1 MAPTPINRKH
11 LIFEDAKS
19 QILKNNTLE
28 KIAASHGITKQ
39 ILTTW
44 LMSRGEKHRAPRNAV
59 KTDLTTEDALGG
71 NARILF
77 DYLEKKRR

>member
-11 LIFEDAKS
+11 LILEDAKS
-19 QILKNNTLE
+19 QVSKNNTLE
-28 KIAASHGITKQ
+28 EIAVSHGITKQ

-44 LMSRGEKHRAPRNAV
+44 LMSRGEKYREPRNAV
-59 KTDLTTEDALGG
+59 KNYLTTEDALGG

-77 DYLEKKRR
+77 DYLAKKRR